1 MSDTEIIDTPE
12 AASAADADA
21 MLEGFGL
28 SSDRFRLFLRYR
40 GGVGCRRRRPGG
52 FRQEG

>member
-21 MLEGFGL
+21 MLAGFGL
-28 SSDRFRLFLRYR
+28 SSDRTAAS
-40 GGVGCRRRRPGG
+40 GSSSGP
-52 FRQEG
+52 